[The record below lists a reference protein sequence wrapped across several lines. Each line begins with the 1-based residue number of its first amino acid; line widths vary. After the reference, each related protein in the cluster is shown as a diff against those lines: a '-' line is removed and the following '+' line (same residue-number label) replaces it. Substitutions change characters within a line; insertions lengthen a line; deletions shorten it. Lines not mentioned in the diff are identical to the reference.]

1 MDKSTYKKRSRILAL
16 GTASAL
22 LLLAILIVLAK
33 NGIGL
38 SCLFYQITGLQC
50 PGCGNSRAVLSLLR
64 LDFAAALSYNFLF
77 PLEFA
82 YLLWVLLRCCYSYL
96 KEGRFR
102 YRPLHITLDIGVLAA
117 VLIWWVLRNLI

>member
-1 MDKSTYKKRSRILAL
+1 MKKEKKQDQDSLKSKKMSVNVHVK
-16 GTASAL
+16 G
-22 LLLAILIVLAK
+22 
-33 NGIGL
+33 
-38 SCLFYQITGLQC
+38 
-50 PGCGNSRAVLSLLR
+50 AVLP
-64 LDFAAALSYNFLF
+64 YENI

-102 YRPLHITLDIGVLAA
+102 YRPLHIALDIGVLAA

>member
-50 PGCGNSRAVLSLLR
+50 PGCGNSRAASIELAGYLHLLP
-64 LDFAAALSYNFLF
+64 LKAL
-77 PLEFA
+77 
-82 YLLWVLLRCCYSYL
+82 
-96 KEGRFR
+96 
-102 YRPLHITLDIGVLAA
+102 
-117 VLIWWVLRNLI
+117 

>member
-1 MDKSTYKKRSRILAL
+1 MEKASYAKRCRIFAL
-16 GTASAL
+16 GAL
-22 LLLAILIVLAK
+22 SVLILLAILVALAK

-64 LDFAAALSYNFLF
+64 LDFAAALSYNLLF

-96 KEGRFR
+96 REGRFR

>member
-64 LDFAAALSYNFLF
+64 LDFAAALSYNLLF

-102 YRPLHITLDIGVLAA
+102 YRPAHIALDIGVLAA